1 MYIMITKQ
9 EYEVAKA
16 YKTSFKE
23 SRADFYRAM
32 KMSAV
37 KELNEIYEAHG
48 LKMLSRNCSRCILQM
63 LKWFDKEVT
72 EFETTET
79 EAVSEVIEAVISS
92 EKTTEVQEVIEPKN
106 ASKTSRKTAKK
117 TSKRNERDSKE

>member
-1 MYIMITKQ
+1 MLSYN

-16 YKTSFKE
+16 YKTSFRE

-37 KELNEIYEAHG
+37 KELNAIYEAHNQ
-48 LKMLSRNCSRCILQM
+48 KMLSKNCSRCILQM

-72 EFETTET
+72 EFETAET

-92 EKTTEVQEVIEPKN
+92 EKTTEVQDSIEPKN
-106 ASKTSRKTAKK
+106 ASKTSRKTPKK
-117 TSKRNERDSKE
+117 TSKKA